1 MALFV
6 ECAEQVVVCVSCT
19 DVTGRPEDH
28 HTLQV
33 VVVFVQLKH
42 LQTLEVKSEQSQKQN
57 QKHPATIPESTC
69 VCEMK
74 HNHPGCSIGDGNVA
88 SLCDMLNVN
97 TSVTKLNLNSH
108 HQ

>member
-42 LQTLEVKSEQSQKQN
+42 VQTLEVKSEQARNKS
-57 QKHPATIPESTC
+57 QKHPATIPEITF
-69 VCEMK
+69 VK
-74 HNHPGCSIGDGNVA
+74 
-88 SLCDMLNVN
+88 
-97 TSVTKLNLNSH
+97 
-108 HQ
+108 